1 MAQDPLHTIDAGAQK
16 GEPATPVP
24 LKVSVVAGPDLGR
37 EVAFDAAVEVGADPT
52 CGLVLHDR
60 SVSRRHL
67 RLEASGGRLRVK
79 DLGSRNGT
87 HLGATRIHEA
97 EIPLGTVLRLGDSSI
112 AVQPRWY
119 LRETMPSAA
128 REFGELYGESL
139 AQREVFAILERVG
152 PSAVTVLLEGESG
165 TGKELAA
172 RSIHRASP
180 RAAKPYVVFDC
191 ASVPGELA
199 ESELFGHKRG
209 AFSGATADR
218 LGAFARADGGTLCLD
233 ELGELPL
240 DLQPK
245 LLRVLETGEV
255 RPVGSDTPV
264 KVDVRVVAATNRDL
278 HAEVKR
284 GAFRAD
290 LLYRLEVVKVRL
302 PPLRQRPEDIAGL
315 ATRLLTGLL
324 PEGDVVAGPNLDRLL
339 AYGWPGN
346 IRELRNVLTRAVS
359 LGRAPGQPPVP
370 FAQLVFNLG
379 PASNAPATIGF
390 EFPGVT
396 RPLPYKEARAQLLDS
411 FERAYVAA
419 LLERHPGNV
428 LRAAEAAG
436 VSRKHLYEL
445 IRKVEGT
452 STGEEP

>member
-1 MAQDPLHTIDAGAQK
+1 MSDHLLHTMDASQRPGR
-16 GEPATPVP
+16 EPAKPVP
-24 LKVSVVAGPDLGR
+24 LKVTVVSGPDEGR
-37 EVAFDAAVEVGADPT
+37 EAAFDTAIEIGADPT
-52 CGLVLHDR
+52 CGLVLSDR
-60 SVSRRHL
+60 SVSRRHV
-67 RLEASGGRLRVK
+67 RVESVDGRLRVK

-97 EIPLGTVLRLGDSSI
+97 EIPLGTVLRLGDSSV
-112 AVQPRWY
+112 AVHPRWY
-119 LRETMPSAA
+119 LREMTPSTA
-128 REFGELYGESL
+128 REFGDLYGESL
-139 AQREVFAILERVG
+139 VMREVFAVLERVA
-152 PSAVTVLLEGESG
+152 PSHVTVLLEGESG

-180 RAAKPYVVFDC
+180 RADKPYVVFDC
-191 ASVPGELA
+191 ASVPSELA
-199 ESELFGHKRG
+199 ESELFGHKKG
-209 AFSGATADR
+209 AFSGATENR
-218 LGAFARADGGTLCLD
+218 QGAFARADGGTLCLD

-264 KVDVRVVAATNRDL
+264 RVDVRVVAATNRDL

-290 LLYRLEVVKVRL
+290 LLYRLEVVRVRL
-302 PPLRQRPEDIAGL
+302 PTLRQRPEDIAGL
-315 ATRLLTGLL
+315 ATRLLAGLL
-324 PEGDVVAGPNLDRLL
+324 PEGDTVSGPNLDRLL

-359 LGRAPGQPPVP
+359 LARPPGQPPVA
-370 FAQLVFNLG
+370 FSALVLNLG
-379 PASNAPATIGF
+379 PASSAPATIGF
-390 EFPGVT
+390 EFPGVA

-419 LLERHPGNV
+419 LLERHRGNV

-445 IRKVEGT
+445 IRKVDATAPDEG
-452 STGEEP
+452 

>member
-1 MAQDPLHTIDAGAQK
+1 MAQSPLHTIDAGAQRR
-16 GEPATPVP
+16 GPATPVP
-24 LKVSVVAGPDLGR
+24 LKVTVVAGPDLGR
-37 EVAFDAAVEVGADPT
+37 EVAFDASVEVGADPA
-52 CGLVLHDR
+52 CGLVLNDR
-60 SVSRRHL
+60 SVSRKHL
-67 RLEASGGRLRVK
+67 IIESVDGRLRVK

-112 AVQPRWY
+112 AVHPRWY
-119 LRETMPSAA
+119 LREMTPSTA
-128 REFGELYGESL
+128 REFGDLYGESL
-139 AQREVFAILERVG
+139 AQREVFAILERVA
-152 PSAVTVLLEGESG
+152 PSNVTVLLEGESG

-172 RSIHRASP
+172 RSIHRAST

-199 ESELFGHKRG
+199 ESELFGHKKG
-209 AFSGATADR
+209 AFSGATGDR
-218 LGAFARADGGTLCLD
+218 LGAFTQADGGTLCLD

-255 RPVGSDTPV
+255 RAVGSDTPV

-324 PEGDVVAGPNLDRLL
+324 PEGDVVAGANLDRLL
-339 AYGWPGN
+339 SYGWPGN

-359 LGRAPGQPPVP
+359 LARPPGQPPVP
-370 FAQLVFNLG
+370 FAQLVLNLG
-379 PASNAPATIGF
+379 PASSAPATIGF

-396 RPLPYKEARAQLLDS
+396 RPLPYKEARAQLLES

-452 STGEEP
+452 STDEEP

>member
-1 MAQDPLHTIDAGAQK
+1 MEQSPLHTIDAGAQRR
-16 GEPATPVP
+16 GPATPVP
-24 LKVSVVAGPDLGR
+24 LKVTVVAGPDLGR
-37 EVAFDAAVEVGADPT
+37 EVAFDTSVEVGADGT
-52 CGLVLHDR
+52 CGLVLNDR
-60 SVSRRHL
+60 SVSRKHL
-67 RLEASGGRLRVK
+67 IIESTDGRLRVK

-112 AVQPRWY
+112 AVHPRWY
-119 LRETMPSAA
+119 LREMTPSTA
-128 REFGELYGESL
+128 REFGDLYGESL
-139 AQREVFAILERVG
+139 AQREVFAILERVA
-152 PSAVTVLLEGESG
+152 PSNVTVLLEGESG

-172 RSIHRASP
+172 RSIHRAST
-180 RAAKPYVVFDC
+180 RASKPYVVFDC

-199 ESELFGHKRG
+199 ESELFGHKKG
-209 AFSGATADR
+209 AFSGATGDR
-218 LGAFARADGGTLCLD
+218 QGAFTQADGGTLCLD

-245 LLRVLETGEV
+245 LLRVLEMGEV
-255 RPVGSDTPV
+255 RAVGSDTPV

-339 AYGWPGN
+339 SYGWPGN

-359 LGRAPGQPPVP
+359 LARPPGQPPVP
-370 FAQLVFNLG
+370 FAQLVLNLG
-379 PASNAPATIGF
+379 PASSAPATIGF

-396 RPLPYKEARAQLLDS
+396 RPLPYKEARAQLLES

-419 LLERHPGNV
+419 LLDRHPGNV

-452 STGEEP
+452 SSSDEP